1 MGNFFPTHQLVFDAF
16 SFVYRDR
23 KTNPHRVRTN
33 GGVDANNFT
42 LVIQGTTGITGVDR
56 GIGLNK
62 IDTLVRNANS
72 LLGRLRV
79 LIIPKVTVLSNP
91 RVANCDRPVSTCTS
105 LSAQGPPNRRQH

>member
-1 MGNFFPTHQLVFDAF
+1 VGIPTHQLVFDAF
-16 SFVYRDR
+16 GFVDRNR

-62 IDTLVRNANS
+62 IDALVRNANS
-72 LLGRLRV
+72 VAGAFEV

-91 RVANCDRPVSTCTS
+91 RVANGDRPVPTCTS
-105 LSAQGPPNRRQH
+105 LSRPKPANRRQH